1 MLQVKTPEEVLCLI
15 HDKFRPVS
23 ELTEFVPISAAA
35 GRTLSEDITAEEY
48 VPDFNRST
56 VDGYALRAA
65 DTFGCSDAIPA
76 VLSLQ
81 EEIRMGED
89 AGFAL
94 LRAIL
99 SLQGEIR
106 MGEDAGFALLRENCA
121 YVPTGGALPEGA
133 DCAVMLE
140 YTEDYGDGT
149 IGILKPGAPGMNVIF
164 RGDDVYPGKV
174 VLQAGRVL
182 SAQDIGA
189 LAAIGRT
196 VVPVQRKLKI
206 GVISTGDELVPPGQ
220 KPLPGQVR
228 DVNTALLSALL
239 TEQGAE
245 VHSYGIIVDDEDLLR
260 ETVTRAVQECDAVLL
275 SGGSSVGV
283 KDASCRII
291 ESLGEL
297 LLHGIALKPG
307 KPTIMGRAGNK
318 PLVGLPGHPVAAFVV
333 ARLFMPLIGLPGHP
347 VAAFVVAR
355 LFVVPLLD
363 RLAGRE
369 RPLWSVTAELSES
382 VGANHGRAQVNPCR
396 LLRQDG
402 RVLALPIRSKSGLIT
417 QLAGADGFFCI
428 ERDCEGL
435 PKGAPVQV
443 YLNA

>member
-1 MLQVKTPEEVLCLI
+1 MLQVKTPEEVLRLI

-23 ELTEFVPISAAA
+23 ELAESVPLTAAA
-35 GRTLSEDITAEEY
+35 GRTLSEDIIAEEY

-56 VDGYALRAA
+56 VDGYAVRAA
-65 DTFGCSDAIPA
+65 DTFGCSDAIP
-76 VLSLQ
+76 
-81 EEIRMGED
+81 
-89 AGFAL
+89 
-94 LRAIL
+94 AIL

-333 ARLFMPLIGLPGHP
+333 ARLFM
-347 VAAFVVAR
+347 
-355 LFVVPLLD
+355 VPLLD

>member
-1 MLQVKTPEEVLCLI
+1 MLQVKTPEEVLRLI
-15 HDKFRPVS
+15 YDKFRPVS
-23 ELTEFVPISAAA
+23 ELAESVPLTAAA
-35 GRTLSEDITAEEY
+35 GRTLSEDIIAEEY

-56 VDGYALRAA
+56 VDGYAVRAA
-65 DTFGCSDAIPA
+65 DTFGCSDAIP
-76 VLSLQ
+76 
-81 EEIRMGED
+81 
-89 AGFAL
+89 
-94 LRAIL
+94 AIL

-182 SAQDIGA
+182 TAQDIGA
-189 LAAIGRT
+189 LAAVGKT
-196 VVPVQRKLKI
+196 SVPVSRRLNVGI
-206 GVISTGDELVPPGQ
+206 ISTGDELVPPEQ

-333 ARLFMPLIGLPGHP
+333 ARLFM
-347 VAAFVVAR
+347 
-355 LFVVPLLD
+355 VPLLD